1 MLASGKWQ
9 GQGADSSA
17 LPEHGGPGMTQ
28 QWQKYRLVCTWYISV
43 QCSTC
48 RYGTIASMYI
58 IWNPDFWYMPGI
70 YHVYTIHM
78 VSSSICMVYVWYIH
92 GIYLDIPYISKAV
105 DIPCIYH
112 VYPSIYMVYTQSIYM
127 VYTWMYMVYHL
138 TYIHGISLDIPCIYL
153 DIPSFRK
160 PDFSAG
166 PCCWSHSMRTR
177 L

>member
-1 MLASGKWQ
+1 MWYLCR
-9 GQGADSSA
+9 
-17 LPEHGGPGMTQ
+17 
-28 QWQKYRLVCTWYISV
+28 RLHEYDIICVCTYHLHN
-43 QCSTC
+43 
-48 RYGTIASMYI
+48 
-58 IWNPDFWYMPGI
+58 IWNPNFWYMPGI
-70 YHVYTIHM
+70 CLVYTIHM

-127 VYTWMYMVYHL
+127 VYTWIYMVYHL

-153 DIPSFRK
+153 YIPSFRK